1 MHRHPGLRIG
11 SYELLSLAGDD
22 GVGEV
27 WKARDTVTG
36 REAALRLLPHPR
48 ATSPDR
54 FARFERDVRELALL
68 HHPHLAHTYGIV
80 DEDDVRALVVE
91 WVDGPSL
98 ARRLAGGALAIDD
111 CLRIAAQTA
120 GALAAVHRRGIVH
133 GSVTPV
139 NVRFNAE
146 DDVKI
151 TGCAVLDLFES
162 EGAPAASAHLTSPR
176 LVGVVMGNAAY
187 MSPEQVRG
195 GQLDAATDVWAF
207 GCVLY
212 EMLSGRP
219 AFGGS
224 DVVDT
229 MASVCTSAPEWTRLP
244 PTAPPWLAEL
254 LRLCLDKNAATRLH
268 DLGEVE
274 AMSLEELGPAGAHD
288 ELLRETMLDD
298 MTSEVRTD
306 SPAFPLVLERLRAE
320 LKVTKGGRLA
330 IEPVVKSRYERALA
344 QLSQREREAVRLRL
358 EHGMD
363 YTAMTG
369 LLGVRS
375 RDAARMRF
383 ARVMMRLMKFF
394 KRKPDEHN

>member
-1 MHRHPGLRIG
+1 MRRNPGLRIG
-11 SYELLSLAGDD
+11 SYELLSLAGDE

-27 WKARDTVTG
+27 WKARDTITG
-36 REAALRLLPHPR
+36 HEAALRLLPHPR
-48 ATSPDR
+48 ATSADR
-54 FARFERDVRELALL
+54 FARFERDVHELTLL
-68 HHPHLAHTYGIV
+68 HHPHLARTYGIV
-80 DEDDVRALVVE
+80 DADEVRALAVE
-91 WVDGPSL
+91 WVDGPTL
-98 ARRLAGGALAIDD
+98 ARRVAGGALPVDD
-111 CLRIAAQTA
+111 CLRIAAQIA

-139 NVRFNAE
+139 NVRFSA
-146 DDVKI
+146 DDEAKI
-151 TGCAVLDLFES
+151 TGCALLDLFES
-162 EGAPAASAHLTSPR
+162 EAEPRDGPHLTSAR
-176 LVGVVMGNAAY
+176 LIGVVIGNAAY

-195 GQLDAATDVWAF
+195 ALIDAATDVWAF

-244 PTAPPWLAEL
+244 PTAPAWLTEL
-254 LRLCLDKNAATRLH
+254 LRLCLDKNAATRLR

-274 AMSLEELGPAGAHD
+274 AMSLEELGPAGAH
-288 ELLRETMLDD
+288 EALLRDTMLDEV
-298 MTSEVRTD
+298 TAEVRTD

-320 LKVTKGGRLA
+320 LNVSREGRLA

-383 ARVMMRLMKFF
+383 ARVMVRLMTFF
-394 KRKPDEHN
+394 KRKPDEHS